1 MKDIWKEYEP
11 NLGFKRINRKKIII
25 TTIVVTVIVLVG
37 IAVGTYCTNEA
48 VRGWI
53 DKFIFRK

>member
-25 TTIVVTVIVLVG
+25 TIINYLDN
-37 IAVGTYCTNEA
+37 YEY
-48 VRGWI
+48 
-53 DKFIFRK
+53 